1 MDEVKAS
8 ERQVIPILLPWL
20 HMNSSSSRV
29 KYMLASIL
37 PDTETYGGIKMS
49 KGKARLMT
57 IDDKIARSFSK
68 RHRSVS
74 DL

>member
-8 ERQVIPILLPWL
+8 ERQVIPILLL
-20 HMNSSSSRV
+20 YFAAYEFIKESRE
-29 KYMLASIL
+29 ASIL

-49 KGKARLMT
+49 KGKTRLMT

-68 RHRSVS
+68 RH
-74 DL
+74 

>member
-8 ERQVIPILLPWL
+8 ERQVIPILLLYWL

-29 KYMLASIL
+29 KYTVASIL
-37 PDTETYGGIKMS
+37 PDTEMYGGIKMS
-49 KGKARLMT
+49 KGKTRLMT

-68 RHRSVS
+68 RH
-74 DL
+74 